1 MPARSD
7 VVFLWRSEPVV
18 SLTRDPRELCSV
30 ASSTCAPRG
39 ALFTERMKGPAVVLS
54 QQDGEAEGSLTLET
68 QGRVGSSPDKD
79 GTGRNYQT
87 ARVRQARRKG
97 VTQVNQWLNPLK
109 EATGSNRVDVG
120 RAATHAGCR
129 FLRSVTPKPVSCA
142 GGEATRNACGVLVA
156 RLQGNSWAPTPS
168 IGTR

>member
-1 MPARSD
+1 MPVRAD
-7 VVFLWRSEPVV
+7 VVCLWRLEPVV
-18 SLTRDPRELCSV
+18 SLTRGIS
-30 ASSTCAPRG
+30 G
-39 ALFTERMKGPAVVLS
+39 ALLCCFEHVCATRRFVPSGMKGPAVVLS
-54 QQDGEAEGSLTLET
+54 QQDGEAEGSLILET
-68 QGRVGSSPDKD
+68 QGRAGSSPDKD

-109 EATGSNRVDVG
+109 EATGSNLVDVG

-129 FLRSVTPKPVSCA
+129 FLRSATPKPVSCA